1 MANYRSLAIG
11 AVIFAFL
18 SYFLLLPLIASGVEA
33 FKNMIISYCLKLFHK
48 LTVVGVVLACT
59 TTLYLGQSAIRK
71 LDTESVKKKLQSLWP
86 KSLTFRKKTT
96 AEDDKAD
103 DTAYPL
109 RKVFLIASEMLSTEE
124 SYVNELHIIEEMFH
138 TRVESENLLKEEV
151 LNSMFA
157 NIRSMY
163 RFHKQDLLPSLQD
176 RMKKWKE
183 QKEKFSR
190 EHSLDNEW
198 PDQKIGDIFVKQAPF
213 LKMFS
218 DYIENFD
225 NAMNTID
232 KHKKKNKKF
241 AAIMQEIQLLPELNR
256 LSLQHHM
263 LSPVQRIP
271 RYKLLLEDY
280 IKRLPENSSD
290 LENAKKG
297 LALVEEAASHSND
310 TMKRIERLKKIM
322 DVQELLGGTIDLSS
336 PTREFVKEGKVSKT
350 SASKGGDTLKDTLI
364 KDTDRYIFLFND
376 VLLLCSTNSLT
387 KRVRGGAKYKLKMKF
402 EFDSL
407 VIKDTISDNDE
418 NEKAFSLSHTSS
430 HNTAKSKVDL
440 SARTT
445 SEKDEWIQSITKAL
459 KSFEEKKAELRSTS
473 STDQESCDSKMSL
486 EEKKSTPVFQLNS
499 HDMENDSDAMVFDIH
514 EEGDGKDADH
524 SDTENDVPLRS
535 SERSPKSRYSVKS
548 LSMGR
553 SKSPMD
559 RMKKKNSV
567 LF

>member
-48 LTVVGVVLACT
+48 LTVVGVVLAGT

-213 LKMFS
+213 LKMYS

-473 STDQESCDSKMSL
+473 STDQESCDSKLSL

>member
-48 LTVVGVVLACT
+48 LTVVGVVLAGT

-183 QKEKFSR
+183 QKEKFSQ
-190 EHSLDNEW
+190 EHSVDNEW

-213 LKMFS
+213 LKMYS

-473 STDQESCDSKMSL
+473 STDQESCDSKLSL

>member
-1 MANYRSLAIG
+1 
-11 AVIFAFL
+11 
-18 SYFLLLPLIASGVEA
+18 
-33 FKNMIISYCLKLFHK
+33 MIISYCLKLFHK
-48 LTVVGVVLACT
+48 LTVVGVVLAGT

-183 QKEKFSR
+183 QKEKFSQ

-213 LKMFS
+213 LKMYS

-473 STDQESCDSKMSL
+473 STDQESCDSKLSL

>member
-48 LTVVGVVLACT
+48 LTVVGVVLAGT

-183 QKEKFSR
+183 QKEKFSQ
-190 EHSLDNEW
+190 EHSVDNEW

-213 LKMFS
+213 LKMYS

-241 AAIMQEIQLLPELNR
+241 AAIMQEIQLLPQLNR

-473 STDQESCDSKMSL
+473 STDQESCDSKLSL